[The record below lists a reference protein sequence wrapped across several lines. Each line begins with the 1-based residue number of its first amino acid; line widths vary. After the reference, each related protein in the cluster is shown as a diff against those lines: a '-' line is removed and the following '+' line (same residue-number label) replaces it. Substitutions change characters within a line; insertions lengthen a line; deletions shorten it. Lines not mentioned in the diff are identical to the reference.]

1 MTNRRREGGRPPRGL
16 REAGPAGTWQA
27 HKSANMR
34 RLILEAAMQAIVEHG
49 YARVTTQIIVER
61 AGVSRGA
68 MLHHFPKKLDLLAAL
83 VRHIFERRSM
93 EFTSELAKPLD
104 TDRSDEMRALDI
116 YWEQSEN
123 DSFLALIELSVAAR
137 TDDQLAA
144 AFTPVIQKA
153 LQDAYSDRVALFPD
167 WDGHTAA
174 FETAADIVRCIVLG
188 ATVAHDIRTSKE
200 RRERVKSFT
209 KDAVGWLRPQKAT
222 H

>member
-1 MTNRRREGGRPPRGL
+1 MTNKRREGGRSPRGL
-16 REAGPAGTWQA
+16 REAGSPGTWQA

-68 MLHHFPKKLDLLAAL
+68 MLHHFPKKLDLLVAL
-83 VRHIFERRSM
+83 VRHIFERRNI

-104 TDRSDEMRALDI
+104 GEKGDEMKALDI

-144 AFTPVIQKA
+144 AFTPVIQKV
-153 LQDAYSDRVALFPD
+153 LQEAYTDRIAVFPD
-167 WDGHTAA
+167 WEGHNAE
-174 FETAADIVRCIVLG
+174 FEAAADIVRCIVLG
-188 ATVAHDIRTSKE
+188 ATVAHDIRNSKE
-200 RRERVKSFT
+200 RRERIKSFT
-209 KDAVGWLRPQKAT
+209 RDAVGWLRPNKAP